1 MAKIKIQ
8 CEATARHSG
17 KRCRCKGYFT
27 PTSRRMLCTYHKG
40 SKSWDH
46 KTRKYKGLYRN
57 NNIDIQSK
65 INMLKNLRTLKIKR
79 QMKSKDISRTKN
91 KELTLSDTEL
101 NTIIDRIVDGETL
114 YELAKDLQI
123 RLTTLYKY
131 LDQNPKTKER
141 FELAQ
146 ERGIKTLVEKMLVL
160 FNNDNPDVDPNM
172 LVFIRERANYLKW
185 LAPRVSSLFTEK
197 QKIDVKQDT
206 TLNIKWESEPD
217 MIDVSEDIVD
227 IPSDNK
233 D

>member
-1 MAKIKIQ
+1 M
-8 CEATARHSG
+8 T
-17 KRCRCKGYFT
+17 
-27 PTSRRMLCTYHKG
+27 
-40 SKSWDH
+40 
-46 KTRKYKGLYRN
+46 
-57 NNIDIQSK
+57 
-65 INMLKNLRTLKIKR
+65 
-79 QMKSKDISRTKN
+79 KSKAISKTKS

-101 NTIIDRIVDGETL
+101 NTIIDRIHDGETMF
-114 YELAKDLQI
+114 ELAKDLQI
-123 RLTTLYKY
+123 KLTTLYKY

-217 MIDVSEDIVD
+217 MIDVSGDITD
-227 IPSDNK
+227 IPPDNK

>member
-1 MAKIKIQ
+1 
-8 CEATARHSG
+8 
-17 KRCRCKGYFT
+17 
-27 PTSRRMLCTYHKG
+27 
-40 SKSWDH
+40 
-46 KTRKYKGLYRN
+46 
-57 NNIDIQSK
+57 
-65 INMLKNLRTLKIKR
+65 
-79 QMKSKDISRTKN
+79 MKSKDISRTKN

-101 NTIIDRIVDGETL
+101 NTIIDRIHDGETMF
-114 YELAKDLQI
+114 ELAKDLQI

-217 MIDVSEDIVD
+217 LIDVSGDITD
-227 IPSDNK
+227 IPPDNK

>member
-1 MAKIKIQ
+1 
-8 CEATARHSG
+8 
-17 KRCRCKGYFT
+17 
-27 PTSRRMLCTYHKG
+27 
-40 SKSWDH
+40 
-46 KTRKYKGLYRN
+46 
-57 NNIDIQSK
+57 
-65 INMLKNLRTLKIKR
+65 
-79 QMKSKDISRTKN
+79 MKSKDISKTKN
-91 KELTLSDTEL
+91 KNLSLSDTEL
-101 NTIIDRIVDGETL
+101 NTIIDRIHDGETMF
-114 YELAKDLQI
+114 ELAKDLQI
-123 RLTTLYKY
+123 KLTTLYKY

-217 MIDVSEDIVD
+217 MIDVSGDITD
-227 IPSDNK
+227 IPPDNK

>member
-1 MAKIKIQ
+1 
-8 CEATARHSG
+8 
-17 KRCRCKGYFT
+17 
-27 PTSRRMLCTYHKG
+27 
-40 SKSWDH
+40 
-46 KTRKYKGLYRN
+46 
-57 NNIDIQSK
+57 
-65 INMLKNLRTLKIKR
+65 
-79 QMKSKDISRTKN
+79 MKSKDISKTKN
-91 KELTLSDTEL
+91 KSLSLSDTEL
-101 NTIIDRIVDGETL
+101 NTIIDRIHDGETMF
-114 YELAKDLQI
+114 ELAKDLQI
-123 RLTTLYKY
+123 KLTTLYKY

-217 MIDVSEDIVD
+217 MIDVSGDISD
-227 IPSDNK
+227 IPPDNK

>member
-1 MAKIKIQ
+1 
-8 CEATARHSG
+8 
-17 KRCRCKGYFT
+17 
-27 PTSRRMLCTYHKG
+27 
-40 SKSWDH
+40 
-46 KTRKYKGLYRN
+46 
-57 NNIDIQSK
+57 
-65 INMLKNLRTLKIKR
+65 
-79 QMKSKDISRTKN
+79 MKSKDISRTKN
-91 KELTLSDTEL
+91 KSLKLSDTEL
-101 NTIIDRIVDGETL
+101 NTIIDRIYDGETL
-114 YELAKDLQI
+114 YELAKDLRI
-123 RLTTLYKY
+123 KLTTLYKY

-197 QKIDVKQDT
+197 QKIDVKQNT

-217 MIDVSEDIVD
+217 MIDVSGDITD
-227 IPSDNK
+227 IPPDNK

>member
-1 MAKIKIQ
+1 
-8 CEATARHSG
+8 
-17 KRCRCKGYFT
+17 
-27 PTSRRMLCTYHKG
+27 
-40 SKSWDH
+40 
-46 KTRKYKGLYRN
+46 
-57 NNIDIQSK
+57 
-65 INMLKNLRTLKIKR
+65 
-79 QMKSKDISRTKN
+79 MKSKDISRTKN
-91 KELTLSDTEL
+91 KSLTLSDTEL
-101 NTIIDRIVDGETL
+101 NTIIDRIHDGETMF
-114 YELAKDLQI
+114 ELAKDLQI
-123 RLTTLYKY
+123 KLTTLYKY

-217 MIDVSEDIVD
+217 MIDVSGDITD
-227 IPSDNK
+227 IPPDNK
-233 D
+233 N